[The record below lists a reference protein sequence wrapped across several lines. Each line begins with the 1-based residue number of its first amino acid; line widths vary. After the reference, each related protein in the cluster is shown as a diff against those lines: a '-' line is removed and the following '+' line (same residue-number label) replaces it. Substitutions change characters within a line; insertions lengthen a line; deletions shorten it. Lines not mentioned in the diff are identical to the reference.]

1 MSSECLVISTAQADI
16 GLKSRNFSLKI
27 NKLSTY
33 SEITHVWQ
41 KPLKL
46 FLLGNN

>member
-1 MSSECLVISTAQADI
+1 MSSECLVISTAQTDI
-16 GLKSRNFSLKI
+16 GLKSINFSLII

-41 KPLKL
+41 KLKKD
-46 FLLGNN
+46 FYQ